1 MHCGWSNPLA
11 CTWCQPAPP
20 RSARSGAPTPWLTQY
35 MDTRYGGGSCAYGQ
49 ERQGW
54 MEAALRFFLI
64 SGSTAG
70 ACCSVNMLSH
80 ETRPEGNQQQTLWNP
95 HIHRPLQNP
104 PPRSTTTALNILD
117 TSRFHRRRRVNN
129 DSDVAGYPTPRDTAV
144 STAGYE
150 ARFNWA
156 CTCTV
161 AISAPQHLSTTTFLC
176 FGRRQRALQDLAPR
190 RKLYMYSKAVKRSA
204 FQSRFPVPFPRNPE
218 CEKLEPKVSCKKLE
232 KG

>member
-35 MDTRYGGGSCAYGQ
+35 MDTRYGGGSCADGQ

-95 HIHRPLQNP
+95 HIHRPLRNP
-104 PPRSTTTALNILD
+104 PPRSTTTALNTLD

-129 DSDVAGYPTPRDTAV
+129 NSDVAGYLLRGTLPSRLQVMRRGLTGRAHVQSLFLRLNTSQQRHFYV
-144 STAGYE
+144 SAADNERCKTLLCA
-150 ARFNWA
+150 AN
-156 CTCTV
+156 CTC
-161 AISAPQHLSTTTFLC
+161 I
-176 FGRRQRALQDLAPR
+176 
-190 RKLYMYSKAVKRSA
+190 RKR
-204 FQSRFPVPFPRNPE
+204 
-218 CEKLEPKVSCKKLE
+218 
-232 KG
+232 